1 MKERWGEKGDFF
13 GRKSKV
19 SLKRCNIEQNIKTEC
34 GYKLVHIYI
43 YIYGDIYNDVTWPQ
57 VSSRPFQVATVSVC
71 LLFLVLLFYY
81 FSCQHEAV
89 FCKQAVHWKQAS
101 FYFHKAFSLYIGL
114 ETMCIARSTLRQH
127 GSLAFNSGMRWASQ
141 SFGKT
146 KAKHVCY
153 RLDTLPVTKPLVSK
167 HWRELTSTDTKQS
180 LTRPCLILIHCHTPG
195 EKGSCTHY
203 ARSLTPAFKNW
214 AVSNKPRVT
223 LYHLKIVSDNSR

>member
-146 KAKHVCY
+146 KAKHICY
-153 RLDTLPVTKPLVSK
+153 RLDTLPVTKPLKRTHK
-167 HWRELTSTDTKQS
+167 HWHQTITHSTLSDLDPLPYSWGK
-180 LTRPCLILIHCHTPG
+180 RILHPL
-195 EKGSCTHY
+195 
-203 ARSLTPAFKNW
+203 RQ
-214 AVSNKPRVT
+214 
-223 LYHLKIVSDNSR
+223 VSDTSIQELSCQ